1 MRDDL
6 PSFTI
11 RESARAR
18 RILLK
23 VAPGAGLTVVL
34 PRGVDPA
41 FARLAVEQ
49 QADWAIKALRELRA
63 RGQLFEAPLL
73 PHRVTLAAV
82 DRDYRVDCL
91 PDDPRRLTLRERQD
105 GVGRV
110 LAFRGRVDD
119 AVRCVELLRGWLQQA
134 GRRHLVPWC
143 QEVSEELGIP
153 VTGVRVGR
161 QKTRWG
167 SRSSRGG
174 VSLNCCLLFLPREA
188 VRYVIIHELCHALHG
203 NHSPAYWRE
212 VAAREPDFKRLDESL
227 KESWRHVPAWAAW

>member
-1 MRDDL
+1 MRPDL
-6 PSFTI
+6 PSYTI

-23 VAPGAGLTVVL
+23 VVPGAGLTVVL
-34 PRGVDPA
+34 PRGVDPS

-49 QADWAIKALRELRA
+49 QVDWAVNALKELRA
-63 RGQLFEAPLL
+63 RGQLFDTPMV
-73 PHRVTLAAV
+73 PHRVTLAALE
-82 DRDYRVDCL
+82 RDYAVDCL
-91 PDDPRRLTLRERQD
+91 PGDPRRLTLRERGD
-105 GVGRV
+105 ALV
-110 LAFRGRVDD
+110 FRGRVDD
-119 AVRCVELLRGWLQQA
+119 AQACVNLLRRWLLDA
-134 GRRHLVPWC
+134 GRTHLAPWC
-143 QEVSEELGIP
+143 QEVSREFGIP

-174 VSLNCCLLFLPREA
+174 VSLNCCLLFLPRES
-188 VRYVIIHELCHALHG
+188 VRYVIIHELCHAVHG

-212 VAAREPDFKRLDESL
+212 VAAREPDYKRLDDSL